1 MAVSAAKHFGARFN
15 NCLAR
20 MLSIPQAGPEIS
32 DRIVSFNAQTLARED
47 VHKQAL
53 LREFAALKNQRA
65 ASIVAALPV
74 AHDDVLDAA
83 AMDRLLVRVHC
94 EMQRMSEEFQH
105 GQRVAEL
112 LNPLLRAL
120 RQSGFQG
127 LIRVV
132 DIGCGTG
139 YVLRWLTANKALA
152 EDVELIGADYHP
164 ALVAEAQR
172 LAAAENLSC
181 RFVVA
186 NAFKLA
192 QPAAVYL
199 STGILHHFRGAG
211 LIDLFKQHQQPETC
225 AFLHFDFHSS
235 ALAPFGSWLFH
246 LVRMREPLARHDG
259 VLSAAR
265 AHPSRELLAAA
276 RAGAP
281 NFAAT
286 VYGTRLW
293 GLPIPR
299 AFHTL
304 TGVRPKYRDA
314 FVRNLGNRVASLGVI
329 E

>member
-1 MAVSAAKHFGARFN
+1 
-15 NCLAR
+15 
-20 MLSIPQAGPEIS
+20 
-32 DRIVSFNAQTLARED
+32 
-47 VHKQAL
+47 
-53 LREFAALKNQRA
+53 
-65 ASIVAALPV
+65 
-74 AHDDVLDAA
+74 
-83 AMDRLLVRVHC
+83 
-94 EMQRMSEEFQH
+94 
-105 GQRVAEL
+105 
-112 LNPLLRAL
+112 
-120 RQSGFQG
+120 
-127 LIRVV
+127 LIF
-132 DIGCGTG
+132 GCGTG

-152 EDVELIGADYHP
+152 GRCRVDRGGLSS

-186 NAFKLA
+186 NAFRLA

-199 STGILHHFRGAG
+199 STGILHHFRDSG

-225 AFLHFDFHSS
+225 AFLHFDFHAS

-265 AHPSRELLAAA
+265 AHPSGELLAAA

-281 NFAAT
+281 NFVAA

-299 AFHTL
+299 AFIL
-304 TGVRPKYRDA
+304 SPAFLPKFIATHLFATSETASPRW
-314 FVRNLGNRVASLGVI
+314 GERVIPFLLWFFCERGRRLYCL
-329 E
+329 